1 MINITQ
7 LRPTLWR
14 FLFVVVITFALPRAS
29 FAEEAVKLR
38 GSEVAATAL
47 AVDAFK
53 KIYAKP
59 DLRHYS
65 VQLSRHGK
73 QLEITFIADT
83 PKTYAPGTAGTG
95 GGSKF
100 GPDMTYVVS
109 LDPLKIISF
118 NFYR

>member
-1 MINITQ
+1 MIITGP
-7 LRPTLWR
+7 RSIVR
-14 FLFVVVITFALPRAS
+14 GFLLVVVITLALGAVS
-29 FAEEAVKLR
+29 FAEDAVKLK

-47 AVDAFK
+47 AVDAFR

-65 VQLSRHGK
+65 VELRRRGK
-73 QLEITFIADT
+73 QLEVTFIANS
-83 PKTYAPGTAGTG
+83 PKSYAPGAAGTG

-109 LDPLKIISF
+109 LDQLKIISF

>member
-1 MINITQ
+1 MSKTTNSWMR
-7 LRPTLWR
+7 LL
-14 FLFVVVITFALPRAS
+14 LVVIVTIVRSGTAFANEPITL
-29 FAEEAVKLR
+29 K
-38 GSEVAATAL
+38 GSEAAATAL

-65 VQLSRHGK
+65 VKLNRRGK
-73 QLEITFIADT
+73 QLDVTFIADS
-83 PKTYAPGTAGTG
+83 PKTYPPGTAGTG

-109 LDPLKIISF
+109 LDQLKIISF